1 MMDNSREQILSSV
14 RSALGRNASS
24 SVSPIMSTAR
34 FPARQSGD
42 TREELELFLTEAA
55 KVGVKTQVL
64 DGVPAL
70 ATALAEM
77 VATEQIKQATLWQ
90 TYEIKA
96 LGIEQTL
103 RELGIAIISPYAPNQ
118 DVAVC
123 ELGVTGVDFAL
134 PETGTLVLRS
144 SVERPRTVSL
154 LPRVH
159 LAILRPAALRADLH
173 QVLLAAKNEG
183 YFVFITGPSRTSDIE
198 LTLTVGVHGP
208 QIVYVWVL
216 P

>member
-1 MMDNSREQILSSV
+1 MDDSREQILSSV
-14 RSALGRNASS
+14 RSALGRDAGS
-24 SVSPIMSTAR
+24 SVSPITSTAS
-34 FPARQSGD
+34 FPACESGD
-42 TREELELFLTEAA
+42 TGDELELFLTEAA
-55 KVGVKTQVL
+55 KVGVKAQVL
-64 DGVPAL
+64 DGALAL

-77 VATEQIKQATLWQ
+77 VATERIKQATLWQ

-96 LGIEQTL
+96 LGIEQML
-103 RELGIAIISPYAPNQ
+103 RDLGVAIISPYAPNQ

-144 SVERPRTVSL
+144 SVERRRTVSL

-208 QIVYVWVL
+208 QTVYVWVL